1 MGLSHEHV
9 GPEISAK
16 NLKSINSPE
25 PIQKVHFAMRY
36 PVHSETFSVLLELFF
51 HEKMN
56 NQKSLSCD
64 IFQ

>member
-36 PVHSETFSVLLELFF
+36 PVHSETFSVLLELFSR
-51 HEKMN
+51 KN
-56 NQKSLSCD
+56 K
-64 IFQ
+64 